1 MSLYKKLLEIKKKVP
16 YIQKDKLKAPKGL
29 QYSYASPDAVLGTL
43 NPLLNEAGIFLKTEI
58 IKSTSTRIFEKQKGI
73 DIYLNNEK
81 SGVIV
86 DVHETLFDLDLRF
99 TWIDTETDE
108 KEECLFS
115 SSGVNGDE
123 KGLGSA
129 LTYAER
135 YFLLKTFNIPT
146 GDDDPDAF
154 QTKHL
159 SADDKKAIEA
169 EQKQKAEEEKKA
181 AELKARE
188 EARIEAEKKEK
199 ELNIFIKKIESC
211 KSVAELVEAK
221 NTIPKWVLDTPEF
234 IKAAT
239 TTQAK
244 VLPKKETKPEPV
256 AA

>member
-1 MSLYKKLLEIKKKVP
+1 MSIYKKLLEIKKQVP
-16 YIQKDKLKAPKGL
+16 YIKKDKAKGNGL

-73 DIYLNNEK
+73 DVYINK
-81 SGVIV
+81 VPQGVII
-86 DVHETLFDLDLRF
+86 DVHETLFDVDFRF

-108 KEECLFS
+108 REVCLFS
-115 SSGVNGDE
+115 ASGVNGDE

-129 LTYAER
+129 MTYAER

-159 SADDKKAIEA
+159 TADEKKAIEA
-169 EQKQKAEEEKKA
+169 EQKQKAEEVAK
-181 AELKARE
+181 
-188 EARIEAEKKEK
+188 IEAEKKQTA
-199 ELNIFIKKIESC
+199 LNIFIKKIGSC
-211 KSVAELVEAK
+211 KTVPDLQAAK
-221 NTIPKWVLDTPEF
+221 KTIPAWVLSEPEF
-234 IKAAT
+234 KKAANEAFT
-239 TTQAK
+239 K
-244 VLPKKETKPEPV
+244 IEPKKEAV